1 MFIFPLPN
9 WRKLL
14 FFTLIIKSK
23 KWPSLSL
30 RISKIR
36 DMPRFL
42 LLYRHFLNCAKIA
55 QNAQKQ
61 PRSIKDMLRGCLTSA
76 RWNAAPLNFR

>member
-1 MFIFPLPN
+1 MFISPLPN

-14 FFTLIIKSK
+14 FFTLIIKPK

-30 RISKIR
+30 HISKIR

-61 PRSIKDMLRGCLTSA
+61 PRSIKDMLHGCLTSA